1 MANPAGES
9 REGVVRLGFDR
20 RPRLRFRGSRVTADA
35 GLIADTMRLRAGAGM
50 ADMPASECRG
60 DPGSFGAPATRNDA
74 TSVGLLGW
82 QDLLRLLVDNGRR
95 PDRPETARLIRA
107 AADEQG
113 ARADAAGRDGA
124 QGDPRPG
131 DRAYRA
137 RATWATFGCRMLWSI
152 CTGRKMLAARDVAA
166 ATAVSR
172 GAGSA
177 SRQLER
183 RSSP

>member
-35 GLIADTMRLRAGAGM
+35 GLIADTMRRRARAGM
-50 ADMPASECRG
+50 AGMPASECRG

-95 PDRPETARLIRA
+95 PDRPETARLFRA
-107 AADEQG
+107 AAAEQG
-113 ARADAAGRDGA
+113 ARADAGGVGRDGA

-137 RATWATFGCRMLWSI
+137 RLTGDLGYFWAPDALVDLHRE
-152 CTGRKMLAARDVAA
+152 KDV
-166 ATAVSR
+166 
-172 GAGSA
+172 GG
-177 SRQLER
+177 ER
-183 RSSP
+183 RSSGDGRQPRGR